1 MAGLS
6 LDGVLLLDKPSGPT
20 SHDVVSGVRRVYQT
34 RSVGHAGTLDPM
46 ATGVLVVLLG
56 EATKLSSYL
65 TSANKGYRATVT
77 FGRSTNT
84 LDAEGETEHVVELA
98 SDWLEQ
104 NRERVAPALVR
115 ERARIEQV
123 PPVVSAI
130 QVGGERAHRAARRG
144 APPVL
149 EPRQVRVDRIEELE
163 RKGNDLTL
171 ELDVSKGYYVRALA
185 RDLGETL
192 GVPAH
197 LSALRRLASGA
208 FRIEAAHSWPFR
220 EPVPLLP
227 LEDAARLA
235 LPVAQLLE
243 GAVKRTRAGQPL
255 VVGDFSAPPVDA
267 GVSAWMTPGG
277 QLVALGEMRDGT
289 PMVVR
294 GFKPPA

>member
-1 MAGLS
+1 VAGLS
-6 LDGVLLLDKPSGPT
+6 DGVLILDKPSGPT

-65 TSANKGYRATVT
+65 TQAQKSYRATIT
-77 FGRSTNT
+77 FGRSTDT
-84 LDAEGETEHVVELA
+84 LDAEGETEQVVELA

-104 NRERVAPALVR
+104 NRERIEPALDR

-149 EPRQVRVDRIEELE
+149 DPRAVHVDRLDELAVT
-163 RKGNDLTL
+163 GNELTL
-171 ELDVSKGYYVRALA
+171 ELDVSKGYYVRSLA
-185 RDLGETL
+185 RDLGESI
-192 GVPAH
+192 GMPAH
-197 LSALRRLASGA
+197 LSALRRIASGA
-208 FRIEAAHSWPFR
+208 FRIEAAHVWPLAA
-220 EPVPLLP
+220 PVPLLP

-235 LPVAQLLE
+235 LPVAELLE
-243 GAVKRTRAGQPL
+243 AAVKRTRSGQPL
-255 VVGDFSAPPVDA
+255 GVGDFTVPPADA
-267 GVSAWMTPGG
+267 GVSAWMSPEGR
-277 QLVALGEMRDGT
+277 LVALGETRDGT
-289 PMVVR
+289 PTVVR
-294 GFKPPA
+294 GFKPPG